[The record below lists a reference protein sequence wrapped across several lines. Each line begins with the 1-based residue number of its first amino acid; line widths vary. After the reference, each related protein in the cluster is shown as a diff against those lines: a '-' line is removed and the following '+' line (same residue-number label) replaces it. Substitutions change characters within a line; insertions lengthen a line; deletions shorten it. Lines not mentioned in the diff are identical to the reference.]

1 MMSFLGI
8 VHWSTILVSLLFWAA
23 VVGSALW
30 MVQQLFTNVRRD
42 SPQEAPR
49 KHL

>member
-1 MMSFLGI
+1 MVSFLGI
-8 VHWSTILVSLLFWAA
+8 VNWGTIILSLVFWAA

-30 MVQQLFTNVRRD
+30 MVQQLFTDVRRD

-49 KHL
+49 ENW